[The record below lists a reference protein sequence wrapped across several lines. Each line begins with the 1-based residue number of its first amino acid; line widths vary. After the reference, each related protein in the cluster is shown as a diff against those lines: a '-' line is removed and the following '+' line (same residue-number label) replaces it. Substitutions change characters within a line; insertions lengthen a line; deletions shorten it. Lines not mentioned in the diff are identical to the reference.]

1 MDNGHARKERMENYC
16 TPHCARRIFY
26 YNFPIHDFE
35 ACTAKRLLDI
45 VIVMADELTKGKVA
59 VHCHAGHGR
68 TGMVITACLMLI
80 HGVPPE
86 EALQVVR
93 QKRANSV
100 QSSKQIR
107 ALCEFHRLFRKSAS
121 VLPDS
126 PFSST
131 SLYMDFTNR
140 VLPRI
145 DARRY
150 GKIPKFCSPKDEPTI
165 KMSTTFLLLSMI
177 TCASLQGLTPDVS
190 SFTVVSKNETEHL
203 HQSITNNMA
212 AMAVLA
218 PNSQPWK
225 LYPNTEVDVKA
236 VIYVRQRCGLRS
248 FDGIISTIPN
258 SSHAERISALR
269 IKKLNKYVYD
279 WLSHHLNTIILH
291 ALTT

>member
-1 MDNGHARKERMENYC
+1 MGDVFEANVSYSRFHDHVLSHAREGSGDFV
-16 TPHCARRIFY
+16 FY

-150 GKIPKFCSPKDEPTI
+150 GKIPKNDVHFVDILSFMDYFVRTAFFKMANSQEVLLFLASIDSTSPVILKDW
-165 KMSTTFLLLSMI
+165 SWSLCFLL
-177 TCASLQGLTPDVS
+177 
-190 SFTVVSKNETEHL
+190 
-203 HQSITNNMA
+203 
-212 AMAVLA
+212 
-218 PNSQPWK
+218 
-225 LYPNTEVDVKA
+225 
-236 VIYVRQRCGLRS
+236 
-248 FDGIISTIPN
+248 
-258 SSHAERISALR
+258 SALCCVPEC
-269 IKKLNKYVYD
+269 VY
-279 WLSHHLNTIILH
+279 SRMVN
-291 ALTT
+291 LTTSWFACGDHDVGASINRWVMKSRSRYGYKLPTEDDNLSSLEELTTLAL